1 MLIMTLTGIVLM
13 FKKQSDWIQPPTVKG
28 SEKTPS
34 LFFSTMLDSIKTV
47 PEADISSWE
56 DIDRIDVRP
65 SKGMAKV
72 LLKKSKLEIQIDIAS
87 GKILQTAVRRS
98 GIIED
103 LHTGALF
110 GDWVKYGI
118 FLTAAVIFFVQLITG
133 IYLFFRP
140 YIIRYK
146 RKRLVI
152 EEVLSVD
159 INN

>member
-47 PEADISSWE
+47 PEAEISSWK

-65 SKGMAKV
+65 NKGMAKV

-118 FLTAAVIFFVQLITG
+118 FLTAAVIFFVQIITG

-140 YIIRYK
+140 IIIKYK

-159 INN
+159 MNN